1 MKFTIDSSALADA
14 VAWAARSLPARPTA
28 PVLAGLLLEATQ
40 TSLTLSG
47 FDLEVS
53 AQISLNADVEEPG
66 RVLVSGRLL
75 ADITRALPHIP
86 VTIATDG
93 PRVNVECGSSRFTL
107 LTLPVED
114 YPSLP

>member
-28 PVLAGLLLEATQ
+28 PVLAGLLLEAKQ

-53 AQISLNADVEEPG
+53 AQISLDTDVEEPITSLNANG
-66 RVLVSGRLL
+66 FWSHRWTHIHVS
-75 ADITRALPHIP
+75 D
-86 VTIATDG
+86 
-93 PRVNVECGSSRFTL
+93 
-107 LTLPVED
+107 
-114 YPSLP
+114 